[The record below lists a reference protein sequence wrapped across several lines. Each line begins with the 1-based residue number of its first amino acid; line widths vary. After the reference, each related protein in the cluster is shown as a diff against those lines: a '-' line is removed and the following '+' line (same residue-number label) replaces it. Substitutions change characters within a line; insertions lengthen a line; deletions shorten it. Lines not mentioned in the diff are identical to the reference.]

1 MSAVRFSAQ
10 TRPVWWASV
19 IARKPPCMSAE
30 AWQLTAEGWVQESS
44 ADSKVRVTLERGKLP
59 NYCAGCTSQYR
70 GAMMV
75 RSLCYPPPGVKAPR
89 V

>member
-1 MSAVRFSAQ
+1 MNAPKVSALEK
-10 TRPVWWASV
+10 PVWWASV
-19 IARKPPCMSAE
+19 LARRPACMSAE
-30 AWQLTAEGWVQESS
+30 AWQLTADGWVQESR
-44 ADSKVRVTLERGKLP
+44 ADSKIRVALDSGKLP

-75 RSLCYPPPGVKAPR
+75 RSLCYPPPGMKAPR